1 MHHFKTKLS
10 VVALLLST
18 ANFFPVSTAF
28 AADMELS
35 LVIKNHMFEPAELK
49 VPANQRIKLNIQNLD
64 KTAEEFESHSMK
76 KEKVIP
82 AGGKAVIFLG
92 PLKPGSYE
100 FIGEFNPKTAK
111 GLVIAE

>member
-1 MHHFKTKLS
+1 MRYPTSKLLT
-10 VVALLLST
+10 VALAIT
-18 ANFFPVSTAF
+18 AANFLPVSFAV
-28 AADMELS
+28 AADLELS
-35 LVIKNHMFEPAELK
+35 LVIKNHMFEPSELK

-100 FIGEFNPKTAK
+100 FIGEFNPNTAK
-111 GLVIAE
+111 GVVIAE

>member
-1 MHHFKTKLS
+1 MRHTTSKLLTI
-10 VVALLLST
+10 ALAFTVTYFLPAST
-18 ANFFPVSTAF
+18 AV
-28 AADMELS
+28 AADLELA
-35 LVIKNHMFEPAELK
+35 LVIKNHMFEPSELT

-100 FIGEFNPKTAK
+100 FLGEFNPKTAK
-111 GLVIAE
+111 GVVIAE

>member
-1 MHHFKTKLS
+1 MRYTSTKLLTI
-10 VVALLLST
+10 ALVLT
-18 ANFFPVSTAF
+18 VTNFLPVSTAF
-28 AADMELS
+28 AADLELS
-35 LVIKNHMFEPAELK
+35 MVIKNHMFEPSELK

-76 KEKVIP
+76 KEKIIP

>member
-18 ANFFPVSTAF
+18 ANFLPVSTAF

-35 LVIKNHMFEPAELK
+35 LVIKNHMFEPAELE

-64 KTAEEFESHSMK
+64 KTVEEFESHSMK

>member
-1 MHHFKTKLS
+1 MRYPTSKLLT
-10 VVALLLST
+10 VALAIT
-18 ANFFPVSTAF
+18 AANFLPVSFAV
-28 AADMELS
+28 AADLELS
-35 LVIKNHMFEPAELK
+35 LVIKNHMFEPSELK

>member
-1 MHHFKTKLS
+1 MHPTSTKLLTL
-10 VVALLLST
+10 AFTLTLATFLS
-18 ANFFPVSTAF
+18 VSTAF
-28 AADMELS
+28 AADLELS
-35 LVIKNHMFEPAELK
+35 LLIKNHMFEPSELK

-82 AGGKAVIFLG
+82 AGGKAVVFLG

-111 GLVIAE
+111 GVVIAE

>member
-1 MHHFKTKLS
+1 MRHTSSKLLTI
-10 VVALLLST
+10 ALAFT
-18 ANFFPVSTAF
+18 VTNFFPASTAI
-28 AADMELS
+28 AADLELA
-35 LVIKNHMFEPAELK
+35 LVIKNHMFEPPELK
-49 VPANQRIKLNIQNLD
+49 VPTNQRIKLNIQNLD

-111 GLVIAE
+111 GVVIAE

>member
-1 MHHFKTKLS
+1 
-10 VVALLLST
+10 
-18 ANFFPVSTAF
+18 
-28 AADMELS
+28 
-35 LVIKNHMFEPAELK
+35 
-49 VPANQRIKLNIQNLD
+49 
-64 KTAEEFESHSMK
+64 MK

-92 PLKPGSYE
+92 PLKPGRYE

>member
-1 MHHFKTKLS
+1 MRYPTSKLLT
-10 VVALLLST
+10 VALAINA
-18 ANFFPVSTAF
+18 ANFFPVSFAV
-28 AADMELS
+28 AADLELS
-35 LVIKNHMFEPAELK
+35 LVIKNHMFEPSELK

-92 PLKPGSYE
+92 PLKPGIYE

>member
-1 MHHFKTKLS
+1 MHRSFTKPFT
-10 VVALLLST
+10 VALAISVISFMPISQT
-18 ANFFPVSTAF
+18 H
-28 AADMELS
+28 AADLELS
-35 LVIKNHMFEPAELK
+35 LIIKNNKFEPSELK
-49 VPANQRIKLNIQNLD
+49 VPANQRVKLNIQNLD

-82 AGGKAVIFLG
+82 AGGKAVIYLG

>member
-1 MHHFKTKLS
+1 
-10 VVALLLST
+10 
-18 ANFFPVSTAF
+18 
-28 AADMELS
+28 
-35 LVIKNHMFEPAELK
+35 
-49 VPANQRIKLNIQNLD
+49 
-64 KTAEEFESHSMK
+64 MK

>member
-1 MHHFKTKLS
+1 M
-10 VVALLLST
+10 
-18 ANFFPVSTAF
+18 
-28 AADMELS
+28 
-35 LVIKNHMFEPAELK
+35 MFELEMVKMVDQLMMYLII
-49 VPANQRIKLNIQNLD
+49 IKLNIQNLD
-64 KTAEEFESHSMK
+64 KTVEEFESHSMK

>member
-1 MHHFKTKLS
+1 MRYPTSKLLT
-10 VVALLLST
+10 VALAIT
-18 ANFFPVSTAF
+18 AANFFPVSSAV
-28 AADMELS
+28 AADSELS
-35 LVIKNHMFEPAELK
+35 LVIKNHMFEPSELK